1 MRPLAHNCVFIHVW
15 SVFRACPARG
25 RTTPPSSTSRK
36 RHVLQSMYRVY
47 SCVMAY
53 SGTPCGHFYVKCQY
67 WGNHPPKHEK
77 KLKKIKISPT
87 PTPGPSKDRY
97 DRGIRVPLAPRG
109 ARPIDFY
116 TFECSD
122 TEKVPRGTFSADTA
136 GRRGSCTHF
145 AASSTSHPRGPLWIG
160 IVEPTTEYGGQRVAG
175 NRLLY
180 F

>member
-1 MRPLAHNCVFIHVW
+1 MSYCARVRGYAVSCAGWRIR
-15 SVFRACPARG
+15 RATASYG
-25 RTTPPSSTSRK
+25 
-36 RHVLQSMYRVY
+36 
-47 SCVMAY
+47 
-53 SGTPCGHFYVKCQY
+53 GGD
-67 WGNHPPKHEK
+67 HPPKHEK
-77 KLKKIKISPT
+77 KLKKNKISPT

>member
-1 MRPLAHNCVFIHVW
+1 MGTTL
-15 SVFRACPARG
+15 SGPAREI
-25 RTTPPSSTSRK
+25 RNAAARPPAPR
-36 RHVLQSMYRVY
+36 
-47 SCVMAY
+47 
-53 SGTPCGHFYVKCQY
+53 GTPTPCAWRVLNSVLSPIWGLGVVKCQY
-67 WGNHPPKHEK
+67 WGDHPPKHEK

-97 DRGIRVPLAPRG
+97 DRGICVPLAPRG

-116 TFECSD
+116 TFECSE
-122 TEKVPRGTFSADTA
+122 TEKVPRGTFSAVTA

-160 IVEPTTEYGGQRVAG
+160 VVEPTTEYGGQRVAG